1 MLSTINAPFLLALF
15 ALPTAALADDGSCPN
30 VCEAIAGDVNDDG
43 QVNVSDQVALAD
55 FLFRGTRTEVC
66 TLLADVNGD
75 EDVDLSDFIYLHQ
88 FLWQG
93 GPVPVDSLM
102 AGDVNADGDVDISD
116 LFSLTSW
123 YRTGRQEICE
133 AGADVNGDCQ
143 IDITDVRRLGSYL
156 YGNGRELVV
165 ATCE

>member
-1 MLSTINAPFLLALF
+1 MMTKITAPIVLALF

-55 FLFRGTRTEVC
+55 FLFRGTRPEVC
-66 TLLADVNGD
+66 TLLADLNGD
-75 EDVDLSDFIYLHQ
+75 GDVDISDFIYLHQ

-93 GPVPVDSLM
+93 GPAPVDSLM
-102 AGDVNADGDVDISD
+102 AGDVNADGYVDISD

-123 YRTGRQEICE
+123 YRHGRFEICE
-133 AGADVNGDCQ
+133 AAADVNGDCDL
-143 IDITDVRRLGSYL
+143 DITDVRRLGSYL
-156 YGNGRELVV
+156 YGNGRDLVL